1 MITEVRVAPVA
12 LPMGRPF
19 VHAGKARA
27 TTASVLVAVRA
38 AGHEGLGEGAPR
50 EYVTGESV
58 AGAVR
63 ALRAIDPDR
72 LNALIDV
79 ADLDAALR
87 ALAALDLPALVGGDG
102 DGGDGGDG
110 EPMPAAAAALELA
123 LFDLVCRVHGVPG
136 AQALRRVPE
145 VTDLLAERP
154 GPVAVSYVLDMA
166 KDPAATVAGLDP
178 AALRS
183 IRHVKLKATRNVD
196 DCVARTRFVRETFDP
211 AATVSIDVNGDWDRA
226 TAVRA
231 ARALAPLGVAW
242 LEEPVG
248 QRDWP
253 AMREVREAGGIPVML
268 DESCCGPADLAQ
280 AAALGA
286 ADLVNARVSKCGGLF
301 PTLRLLR
308 QARAL
313 GLGAQLGVHVG
324 EVGPLWAAA
333 RLLACSLGRL
343 ATVEA
348 GKQDEWFPTP
358 LTEPP
363 YHVDRRHYLAHPLP
377 GPGLGVRPGPTLRQ
391 AVAEAAPR
399 DAPYGSAYG
408 SPYAATQE
416 TAAGRAYGD
425 AAAGE
430 DPAAGGDAAA
440 TTAAA
445 GSAAVPAPA
454 RDTARTSQHTTATT
468 HVNSTGD
475 LS

>member
-63 ALRAIDPDR
+63 ALRAFGPDR
-72 LNALIDV
+72 LNDLIDV
-79 ADLDAALR
+79 ADPDAALR

-102 DGGDGGDG
+102 GDGGGDG

-145 VTDLLAERP
+145 VADLLAERP

-166 KDPAATVAGLDP
+166 KDPAATVARLDP
-178 AALRS
+178 VALRS

-231 ARALAPLGVAW
+231 ARALAPLGVGW

-268 DESCCGPADLAQ
+268 DESCCGPDDLAQ

-391 AVAEAAPR
+391 AVAA
-399 DAPYGSAYG
+399 
-408 SPYAATQE
+408 
-416 TAAGRAYGD
+416 TAAGDG
-425 AAAGE
+425 
-430 DPAAGGDAAA
+430 
-440 TTAAA
+440 
-445 GSAAVPAPA
+445 AAVPAPA
-454 RDTARTSQHTTATT
+454 RDGARTSQHTTATT